1 MTSKRS
7 KVKTVYSNQ
16 WFAVVEQDKYF
27 SIKEND
33 YVVFLIHNQDRFL
46 FVSEYRH
53 AYQQKIPNIPCGSI
67 ENNETSESCLKREL
81 QEEIL
86 SFVDKS
92 ELIRLSS
99 PKLLASSIISPNRYF
114 AKIFIYSI
122 QSGSQ
127 FSISRDHS
135 WLSLRDYQQLTSL
148 DSLPLPTV
156 LAIACFALLSQNN
169 HD

>member
-1 MTSKRS
+1 MTSKHS
-7 KVKTVYSNQ
+7 KAKTVYSNQ

-46 FVSEYRH
+46 FISEYRH

-81 QEEIL
+81 EEEIL

-92 ELIRLSS
+92 QLIHLKS
-99 PKLLASSIISPNRYF
+99 PRLLASSILSPNRYF

-122 QSGSQ
+122 ESAAQ
-127 FSISRDHS
+127 FSINRDHS
-135 WLSLRDYQQLTSL
+135 WLNFREYQQLTTSN
-148 DSLPLPTV
+148 SLPLPSL
-156 LAIACFALLSQNN
+156 LAISCFALFSPNN